1 MAQKYHLI
9 KAIKDESHTNETFFK
24 PKSTMIY

>member
-1 MAQKYHLI
+1 MAQKYHSYQSL
-9 KAIKDESHTNETFFK
+9 KDENHTNETFFK